1 MAKFRLETRGRNP
14 TQSGARAAGI
24 VERLQIGKHIAL
36 RRGPGG
42 ILPQVNPLTL
52 KTAEEV
58 FGNGVIVGITSAGHA
73 LADTIGHQP
82 FPTGPGRILH
92 TPVTVEDK
100 PFWRL
105 AAAVCHFQGRKRQLR
120 VDPPRDLKQAL
131 RMRTP
136 QSSWYTGLLRLPDKA
151 SLRFSQ
157 L

>member
-36 RRGPGG
+36 RRRPGG

-82 FPTGPGRILH
+82 FPIEALDAYCTPRSLWKISPFGGLRRRYAISRAVSASCVSIRSESLFKISGRS
-92 TPVTVEDK
+92 V
-100 PFWRL
+100 
-105 AAAVCHFQGRKRQLR
+105 
-120 VDPPRDLKQAL
+120 
-131 RMRTP
+131 
-136 QSSWYTGLLRLPDKA
+136 
-151 SLRFSQ
+151 
-157 L
+157 